1 MPVREALLGFHV
13 SIAGSIDLAVDRA
26 LQADCTAFQLFT
38 RNPRSWKYKALDEEE
53 ARTFAEKRAKAGF
66 KKVVVHMPY
75 LPNLASP
82 DRSVARKSRAS
93 LSAEVERCGRLGV
106 DYIVAHVGTHMGKGS
121 MVGVRNVAE
130 ACNEALEA
138 NENSVMVLLEN
149 TAGQKNAVGASFE
162 EIRMMLDGV
171 RKSERVGVC
180 MDTCHLFAAGF
191 DISVPSGV
199 EETLALF
206 GETVG
211 MDRLKVVHLNDS
223 KGPLGGNLDRH
234 DHIGMGRIGES
245 GFRALLH
252 YPGITRLPMLMETP
266 QDDRRSDA
274 DEIAY
279 VRALIAG

>member
-1 MPVREALLGFHV
+1 VREALVGFHV

-38 RNPRSWKYKALDEEE
+38 RNPRSWKYKALDEQEV
-53 ARTFAEKRAKAGF
+53 RTFAEKRAKAGF
-66 KKVVVHMPY
+66 KKVVAHMPY
-75 LPNLASP
+75 LPNLASS
-82 DRSVARKSRAS
+82 DRSVVRKSRAS

-121 MVGVRNVAE
+121 LVGVRNVAE

-211 MDRLKVVHLNDS
+211 LDRLKVVHLNDS

-252 YPGITRLPMLMETP
+252 HSGITRLPMLMETP

-279 VRALIAG
+279 VRALIAS